1 MGPRGRPPSVEQH
14 GTVRGRPAVAPF
26 EVSESAGVVQPG
38 LMVLVLGVSAGCE
51 EARGLRLVGRR
62 DAGALLCAA
71 PEKTFYCR
79 HPGLPR

>member
-1 MGPRGRPPSVEQH
+1 MAPS
-14 GTVRGRPAVAPF
+14 

-51 EARGLRLVGRR
+51 EALGLRLVVRR

-71 PEKTFYCR
+71 PEKKFYCY
-79 HPGLPR
+79 HPGLPQ